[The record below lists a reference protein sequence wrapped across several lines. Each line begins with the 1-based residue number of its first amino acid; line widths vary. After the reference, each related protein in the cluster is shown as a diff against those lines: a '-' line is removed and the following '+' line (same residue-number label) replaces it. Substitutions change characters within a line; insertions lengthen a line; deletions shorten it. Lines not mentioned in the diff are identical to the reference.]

1 MMVDALYQP
10 VFMATNSYMPNY
22 DFGEFVFD
30 GWNNY
35 GFQKKHLPDHWLFRC
50 DLPDKKMIQ
59 TLGTFNNKDYPRRI
73 GEIMG
78 KQDLGPIEVLRLRDV
93 AFCYE
98 HGIDPLSDVGR
109 HHNLIHNQDY
119 LAEASRYGTGL
130 HVICA
135 GEAVFP
141 T

>member
-10 VFMATNSYMPNY
+10 VFMATNNYMANY

-50 DLPDKKMIQ
+50 DLPDETMIQ
-59 TLGTFNNKDYPRRI
+59 ATGPFNDLYPRSI
-73 GEIMG
+73 AKTMNKLG
-78 KQDLGPIEVLRLRDV
+78 LGPTEVLRFRDA

-98 HGIDPLSDVGR
+98 HGIDPLADVGR
-109 HHNLIHNQDY
+109 HHNLIHNPDY
-119 LAEASRYGTGL
+119 IAEAPRYGTGL

-135 GEAVFP
+135 GQAIFP